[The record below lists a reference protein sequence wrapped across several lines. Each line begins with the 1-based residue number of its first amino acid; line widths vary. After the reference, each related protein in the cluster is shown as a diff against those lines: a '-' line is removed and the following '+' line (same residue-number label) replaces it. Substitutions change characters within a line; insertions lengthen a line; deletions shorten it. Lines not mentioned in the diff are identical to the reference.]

1 MLKNHTKVDLLS
13 GIFNNLVFI
22 VIVASQKP
30 ISQIINAGNKKNND
44 NKTSP
49 KAKPRYCKLLP
60 VNLDSK
66 NIIMNDIVPY
76 RYMTNKILIHQA
88 KQ

>member
-1 MLKNHTKVDLLS
+1 MLKNHTKVDLLF

-30 ISQIINAGNKKNND
+30 ISQIINVGNKKNNA
-44 NKTSP
+44 NKPSP
-49 KAKPRYCKLLP
+49 KAKPRYCKLP
-60 VNLDSK
+60 SINLDSK

-88 KQ
+88 K

>member
-1 MLKNHTKVDLLS
+1 MLKNHTKVDLLF
-13 GIFNNLVFI
+13 GIFNNLVFV
-22 VIVASQKP
+22 VIVVSLKP
-30 ISQIINAGNKKNND
+30 INQIINAGNKKNNA

-49 KAKPRYCKLLP
+49 KAKPRYCKLLDIN
-60 VNLDSK
+60 VDVK

-88 KQ
+88 K

>member
-1 MLKNHTKVDLLS
+1 MLKNHTKVDLLF
-13 GIFNNLVFI
+13 GIFNNLVFV
-22 VIVASQKP
+22 VIVLSLKP
-30 ISQIINAGNKKNND
+30 INQIMNAGNKKNNA
-44 NKTSP
+44 NKPSP
-49 KAKPRYCKLLP
+49 KAKPIYCKLLP

-88 KQ
+88 K

>member
-1 MLKNHTKVDLLS
+1 MLKSHTKVDLLF
-13 GIFNNLVFI
+13 GIFNNLVFV
-22 VIVASQKP
+22 VIVTSLKP
-30 ISQIINAGNKKNND
+30 ISQIMNAGNKKNNA
-44 NKTSP
+44 NKPSP

-76 RYMTNKILIHQA
+76 RYMTNKILIHQE
-88 KQ
+88 K

>member
-1 MLKNHTKVDLLS
+1 MLKNHTKVDLLF
-13 GIFNNLVFI
+13 GIFNNLVFV
-22 VIVASQKP
+22 VIVVSLKP
-30 ISQIINAGNKKNND
+30 INQIINAGNKKNNA

-49 KAKPRYCKLLP
+49 KAKPGYCKLLDIN
-60 VNLDSK
+60 VDVK

-88 KQ
+88 K

>member
-13 GIFNNLVFI
+13 GIFNNLVFVFI
-22 VIVASQKP
+22 VLSLKP
-30 ISQIINAGNKKNND
+30 ISQIINAGNKKKNAT
-44 NKTSP
+44 KPSP
-49 KAKPRYCKLLP
+49 KAKLRYCKLLP

-76 RYMTNKILIHQA
+76 RYITNKILIHQE
-88 KQ
+88 K

>member
-1 MLKNHTKVDLLS
+1 MLKNHTKVDLLF
-13 GIFNNLVFI
+13 GIFNNLVFV
-22 VIVASQKP
+22 VIVPSLNP
-30 ISQIINAGNKKNND
+30 ISQIINAGNKKNNA

-88 KQ
+88 K

>member
-1 MLKNHTKVDLLS
+1 M
-13 GIFNNLVFI
+13 
-22 VIVASQKP
+22 
-30 ISQIINAGNKKNND
+30 NAGNKKKNA
-44 NKTSP
+44 NKPRP

-60 VNLDSK
+60 INLDSK

-88 KQ
+88 K